1 MKPKV
6 SREMEITK
14 LRELCGI
21 ENQKQQKNTVKSF
34 FKNKIRKPLARLT
47 KKKKEKT
54 QLQNQQ

>member
-6 SREMEITK
+6 REMEITK

-34 FKNKIRKPLARLT
+34 FKKKIRKPLARLS

>member
-6 SREMEITK
+6 REMEITK

>member
-6 SREMEITK
+6 REMEITK

-21 ENQKQQKNTVKSF
+21 KNQKQQQKNTVKSF

>member
-21 ENQKQQKNTVKSF
+21 ENEKQQQNTVKSF
-34 FKNKIRKPLARLT
+34 FKKKIRKPLARLT

>member
-34 FKNKIRKPLARLT
+34 FKKKIRKPLARLT